1 MLFWIFQAILISL
14 VLISLIHY
22 FINYFKN
29 TLTVP
34 KVKDLVNLPTKKYEN
49 IYNTI
54 LNKEKEDSNEMKNE
68 LKNFLKKQLND
79 TNNTDSHIDNT
90 NLNYTNIDTINMGAT
105 EISQLDSYIVT
116 NDPNNVNNFNISES
130 NSIDNLY
137 INNSYISDIKI

>member
-1 MLFWIFQAILISL
+1 MLLWIFQITFISL
-14 VLISLIHY
+14 ALISLIHY

-68 LKNFLKKQLND
+68 LKIFLKKQLNG
-79 TNNTDSHIDNT
+79 TNNTETNININT
-90 NLNYTNIDTINMGAT
+90 NINTEDIYSDNYMNINMGAT
-105 EISQLDSYIVT
+105 EISQLDSYIGI
-116 NDPNNVNNFNISES
+116 NDM
-130 NSIDNLY
+130 
-137 INNSYISDIKI
+137 NNSYISDIKI